1 MPETETLNLPLLP
14 LSTGVVLPQMV
25 VTLALET
32 AEARDAADGAIA
44 GDRRVLL
51 VPRVGSGY
59 TRVGTVAR
67 IENEGELPGGQRALV
82 LRGLSRAVI
91 GRTVPS
97 DRLGLWVEAEVVG
110 DSSNVSGRAREMVR
124 EYRAV
129 VRGIAE
135 KLGNPRIA
143 DALAGVDDP
152 GALADTAGWAPDLSV
167 ERKVELL
174 EELDPEARLEKALGF
189 VRETL
194 AELDLS
200 EQIRNRVTE
209 GMDKTQ
215 REFMLRQQMQAIR
228 EELGESGEADDA
240 AAEYRRKLSELTAQG

>member
-51 VPRVGSGY
+51 VPRVGSEY

-82 LRGLSRAVI
+82 LRGLSRAII

-97 DRLGLWVEAEVVG
+97 DRLGLWV
-110 DSSNVSGRAREMVR
+110 
-124 EYRAV
+124 
-129 VRGIAE
+129 
-135 KLGNPRIA
+135 
-143 DALAGVDDP
+143 
-152 GALADTAGWAPDLSV
+152 
-167 ERKVELL
+167 
-174 EELDPEARLEKALGF
+174 
-189 VRETL
+189 
-194 AELDLS
+194 
-200 EQIRNRVTE
+200 
-209 GMDKTQ
+209 
-215 REFMLRQQMQAIR
+215 
-228 EELGESGEADDA
+228 DA
-240 AAEYRRKLSELTAQG
+240 AAEYRRKLSELTAQGALADDVRVAIEREIDRFERTSEQSPEHGWIRTWIDTVLEIPWGTRSQETLDVSAARDILDADHTGLEDVKDRIVEYLAVRKLRAERGMSDSDDTNAAKRRRGAGAILALVGPPGVGKT